1 MDLHMNYVKVYGFI
15 AGILVLF
22 TDANAIKVNDYSIML
37 TDDPK
42 LDTMYKQD
50 EYRAM
55 ASEILRQHYNAHLA
69 KVRMKN
75 KSELVQWDNETYNE
89 SVYGVILNEIA
100 RCFFNINNDMV
111 TYNQFNGRM
120 IECVG
125 TNPLK
130 YDSSNWNYVFLVNFI
145 DRFMANTI
153 TPISGAAFNKLFNIA
168 LEDTKE
174 TMLNAKT
181 TNGYMCDYATY
192 KDAIERAY
200 SDIKEYCTQLQLSD
214 YLIELMRARL
224 NTANIQYK
232 WINKQDENGNAERKE
247 LDYEDA
253 QSKYKE
259 FITKIDKS
267 PKDEKGRHI
276 DEWNSNPWIFI
287 TTGLSGVNCYE
298 QHNKVLYIKYAD
310 KLMEDDNTRIDQY
323 HAREEKHIY
332 IEQPNATAL
341 FKTYR
346 IDFGRITEIGD
357 KPITRRKT
365 KNPKY
370 IKLSDNKW
378 YEILERSEWINMEH
392 TYEGFHPKKK
402 CQELL
407 MPAYFNSNYKANKI
421 IDDFDDKLIES
432 WENERINKR
441 LNILEQYDMNGT
453 DFVDLYA
460 KYIQTKPV
468 PDFRTYIRAIY
479 NIPWTIFWLYQWEVK
494 EILFDGAPTYYKML
508 ERAENKTHE
517 EILSHQPITNTDPT
531 DRNRITLMR
540 LNQRLEEVKAC
551 KTLLKQ
557 IEATTPKNEQKISK
571 YKQYEAIMI
580 VRTVIQCIINKINNT
595 TAADNNKM
603 KEKRKYV
610 AKLNKQLK
618 RLKTAT
624 NMLPT
629 DETIEK
635 ASQIIFEILQIK
647 ETDIEK
653 NKYMQKFRK
662 KLNGEYDFLDEIDE
676 AFTLH
681 PQKYFSR
688 IEDYIEPQM
697 RKYGWTGDEIRN
709 CMIEAEYAAKEP
721 PSLYKATNAQN
732 PVSLSDIQN
741 NG

>member
-1 MDLHMNYVKVYGFI
+1 MNYVKVYGFI

-259 FITKIDKS
+259 FITKIDET
-267 PKDEKGRHI
+267 PKDEKKKHI

-287 TTGLSGVNCYE
+287 TTGLKGVQVMDYTKAILKN
-298 QHNKVLYIKYAD
+298 N
-310 KLMEDDNTRIDQY
+310 
-323 HAREEKHIY
+323 
-332 IEQPNATAL
+332 PNA
-341 FKTYR
+341 YH
-346 IDFGRITEIGD
+346 
-357 KPITRRKT
+357 PQ
-365 KNPKY
+365 
-370 IKLSDNKW
+370 
-378 YEILERSEWINMEH
+378 YE
-392 TYEGFHPKKK
+392 
-402 CQELL
+402 
-407 MPAYFNSNYKANKI
+407 
-421 IDDFDDKLIES
+421 D
-432 WENERINKR
+432 R
-441 LNILEQYDMNGT
+441 LNWKKNRKVCGKKTMACIHNST
-453 DFVDLYA
+453 
-460 KYIQTKPV
+460 
-468 PDFRTYIRAIY
+468 
-479 NIPWTIFWLYQWEVK
+479 
-494 EILFDGAPTYYKML
+494 
-508 ERAENKTHE
+508 ERMW
-517 EILSHQPITNTDPT
+517 
-531 DRNRITLMR
+531 R
-540 LNQRLEEVKAC
+540 
-551 KTLLKQ
+551 
-557 IEATTPKNEQKISK
+557 
-571 YKQYEAIMI
+571 
-580 VRTVIQCIINKINNT
+580 VI
-595 TAADNNKM
+595 
-603 KEKRKYV
+603 
-610 AKLNKQLK
+610 
-618 RLKTAT
+618 
-624 NMLPT
+624 
-629 DETIEK
+629 
-635 ASQIIFEILQIK
+635 
-647 ETDIEK
+647 
-653 NKYMQKFRK
+653 
-662 KLNGEYDFLDEIDE
+662 
-676 AFTLH
+676 
-681 PQKYFSR
+681 
-688 IEDYIEPQM
+688 
-697 RKYGWTGDEIRN
+697 
-709 CMIEAEYAAKEP
+709 
-721 PSLYKATNAQN
+721 
-732 PVSLSDIQN
+732 
-741 NG
+741 